1 MEQDGSW
8 KQCGNEMEDIIPC
21 KQLGNGMEILWKL
34 EIVWKM
40 CGNNIERGMKVYQN
54 RPPQLK
60 VISWVS

>member
-1 MEQDGSW
+1 
-8 KQCGNEMEDIIPC
+8 
-21 KQLGNGMEILWKL
+21 MEILWKL

-54 RPPQLK
+54 WPPQLK